1 MNIRLKETFALVLT
15 VTVTFISFF
24 GAVPAQAQT
33 AILTKGGIVALAN
46 VDRAS
51 AGEGKVV
58 EDPLLDYAAQLKAND
73 MAAKGY
79 FSHVDP
85 SGNAPWM
92 WFKKVGYYYWSAG
105 ENLAVNFSD
114 NSSVNT
120 AWMNSPT
127 HRENLL
133 NAGYSRMGI
142 GIAEGTYQGKPATFI
157 VQFFA
162 NPYIGAGSKVAV
174 L

>member
-1 MNIRLKETFALVLT
+1 MNTRLRNTFALTLT
-15 VTVTFISFF
+15 IAVTFISFF

-33 AILTKGGIVALAN
+33 AGLTRGGIVALAN
-46 VDRAS
+46 ADRS
-51 AGEGKVV
+51 ANGEGKVT
-58 EDPLLDYAAQLKAND
+58 EDALLDKAAQAKAND

-105 ENLAVNFSD
+105 ENLAINFDD
-114 NSSVNT
+114 NASVNT

-127 HRENLL
+127 HRANLL
-133 NAGYSRMGI
+133 NGSYTRMGI
-142 GIAEGTYQGKPATFI
+142 GIAHGTYQGKPATYI

-162 NPYIGAGSKVAV
+162 DPYTGAGSKVAV
-174 L
+174 R